1 MTKNR
6 KMNNRPGRA
15 PAGRAGRRP
24 STSRS
29 TARRPKDRRND
40 KITIVSTVIQL
51 LRLVWEISQKIN

>member
-1 MTKNR
+1 MAKTKKKSNH
-6 KMNNRPGRA
+6 PGRA

-29 TARRPKDRRND
+29 TARRPEGRRND
-40 KITIVSTVIQL
+40 KITIISTVVQL